1 MGSSKKTAQ
10 PQPDVVARLTAQVEA
25 LTARLD
31 MLEGSP
37 RHSENGNGQNKAPQS
52 RRDLLKLAGAA
63 AAGAAGSILIG
74 NVPAAATS
82 GRPKWQLARCW
93 HEARRP
99 SSKPSPTSKGAAEMA
114 GAKIPQRVVCAGER
128 IFRGRDVDAGAR
140 NNIAVAEPKRS
151 NARHKPP
158 NWA

>member
-25 LTARLD
+25 LTARLE

-74 NVPAAATS
+74 NVPAAATNNLPVVLGNS
-82 GRPKWQLARCW
+82 TTNDASTTTDLFPTTAS
-93 HEARRP
+93 A
-99 SSKPSPTSKGAAEMA
+99 PSPLFQATGQGVATTTHVDPTVSTTVPLAQSIPLIGPVSPRSRVWA
-114 GAKIPQRVVCAGER
+114 GSRLSP
-128 IFRGRDVDAGAR
+128 
-140 NNIAVAEPKRS
+140 
-151 NARHKPP
+151 
-158 NWA
+158 

>member
-1 MGSSKKTAQ
+1 MGSSKKVAQ

-74 NVPAAATS
+74 NVPAAATNNLPVVLGNS
-82 GRPKWQLARCW
+82 TTNDASTHLN
-93 HEARRP
+93 
-99 SSKPSPTSKGAAEMA
+99 SSHLGISY
-114 GAKIPQRVVCAGER
+114 
-128 IFRGRDVDAGAR
+128 
-140 NNIAVAEPKRS
+140 AV
-151 NARHKPP
+151 
-158 NWA
+158 